1 MTSKLLEFIA
11 ESENACCPFG
21 YILLHSDLTIR
32 KHARTIGVAKET
44 LRLWRKD
51 VALGNYQCTKG
62 EHCLCRSQVIDEN
75 SVPRRW
81 LGPQD

>member
-1 MTSKLLEFIA
+1 MTSPLLKFIA

-21 YILLHSDLTIR
+21 YILLHADLTIR

-51 VALGNYQCTKG
+51 VALGNYQCVKG
-62 EHCLCRSQVIDEN
+62 EHCLCTSKVIDPEA
-75 SVPRRW
+75 VPEKW
-81 LGPQD
+81 KGTS